1 MAKSD
6 KSPLTEDAL
15 RQSEERFRTIFEY
28 SNDAIFV
35 IDQARG
41 EILEVNATAC
51 KMLGYTHAELLSTPI
66 SAVHPDEIPRLLEFT
81 DSVVDNGSGWT
92 DELTCLTKTGEKL
105 PAEISASVFE
115 LRGRKCVLAMVRN
128 ISARKRAEKA
138 LRENEERAEQEMR
151 RQLELAAEVHRSLL
165 PQPVRHDSI
174 YVDVR
179 YTPIQ
184 QVGGDYCQVRF
195 VDGDACYITI
205 SDVTGHGI
213 GASALASR
221 VSSEVRHLIFEHLA
235 PSEIVQSLNAFV
247 FEYFGN
253 TELFLSFIAARIE
266 LNARTLTYSGAGH
279 PGPLLIRRAN
289 RTVRT
294 LASQNLLI
302 GVIENVLDDEPE
314 HSVQLE
320 QGDRLLFYTDGL
332 IETADASGRQLG
344 VSGLARIGSDAMKLD
359 LFDMADHILA
369 EVDSYRAEPVT
380 DDRTLIVVEM
390 R

>member
-1 MAKSD
+1 MAKGD

-15 RQSEERFRTIFEY
+15 RRSERRFRKIFEH

-35 IDQARG
+35 IDPEHG
-41 EILEVNATAC
+41 EILEANSTAC
-51 KMLGYTHAELLSTPI
+51 KMLGYSYTELLSTPI
-66 SAVHPDEIPRLLEFT
+66 SAVHPDEIPQLLKFT
-81 DSVVDNGSGWT
+81 ESVFDKGSGWT
-92 DELTCLTKTGEKL
+92 NELTCFTKEGEKL

-115 LRGRKCVLAMVRN
+115 FRGHRCVLAMVRN
-128 ISARKRAEKA
+128 IAARKRAEKA

-151 RQLELAAEVHRSLL
+151 RQLELAAKVHRSLL
-165 PQPVRHDSI
+165 PQPVRHDLI

-179 YTPIQ
+179 YVPFQ
-184 QVGGDYCQVRF
+184 QIGGDYCQVRF
-195 VDGDACYITI
+195 VDPDICYITV

-221 VSSEVRHLIFEHLA
+221 VSSEVRHLILDRLA
-235 PSEIVQSLNAFV
+235 PSQVVQSLNAFIL
-247 FEYFGN
+247 EYFDN
-253 TELFLSFIAARIE
+253 TELFLTFLAARIE
-266 LNARTLTYSGAGH
+266 LNTRTLTYSGAGH
-279 PGPLLIRRAN
+279 PGPLLIRRASG
-289 RTVRT
+289 TVQP

-302 GVIENVLDDEPE
+302 GVLENVLAEEPE

-332 IETADASGRQLG
+332 IETAEASGRQLD

-359 LFDMADHILA
+359 LFDMADHILSQ
-369 EVDSYRAEPVT
+369 VDSYRHGPVT
-380 DDRTLIVVEM
+380 DDITLIVAEL